1 METYTLNNGM
11 KIPVIGF
18 GCYNAKGGD
27 NYAMF
32 SEAVKNGYR
41 LFDTASFYET
51 ERELGRALRDS
62 GVKREEFFIQTKL
75 WTDEMGYDN
84 VMAAVE
90 RSLKRIGTDYIDI
103 YMIHWPRVSADS
115 TPSEWK
121 SLQKETYLAME
132 KLVEDG
138 TIRAIGLS
146 NFLPHHLENIFSF
159 CNIAPVADQL
169 ELHLGYMQERAINYA
184 GEHDLRLQAWSPLG
198 RGNVLNDKRFTTMAE
213 KYGVTVSQMA
223 LNFLYRYGIIPL
235 PKSAGA
241 ERQRQNLDIFG
252 FTISEEDFS
261 FLACLPNTLWSGE
274 HPDFAIPA
282 LKSNLQQ

>member
-1 METYTLNNGM
+1 MSDEIENISSFNDNELNTAYIPKGM
-11 KIPVIGF
+11 KIVGNVNSDGNLSLAGEVEGNVSIAGNLELNGKVKGDSISVGRTELTEGTIWSNIECADYIKIG
-18 GCYNAKGGD
+18 KGVSVVGNITADKADIEGAVLGD
-27 NYAMF
+27 IDVKNKVYIGK
-32 SEAVKNGYR
+32 EAV
-41 LFDTASFYET
+41 
-51 ERELGRALRDS
+51 
-62 GVKREEFFIQTKL
+62 VKG
-75 WTDEMGYDN
+75 D
-84 VMAAVE
+84 
-90 RSLKRIGTDYIDI
+90 
-103 YMIHWPRVSADS
+103 
-115 TPSEWK
+115 
-121 SLQKETYLAME
+121 
-132 KLVEDG
+132 LVAGEDG

-169 ELHLGYMQERAINYA
+169 ELHLGYMQERTINYA

-213 KYGVTVSQMA
+213 KYGVTVSQLA

-282 LKSNLQQ
+282 LKSNIHQ